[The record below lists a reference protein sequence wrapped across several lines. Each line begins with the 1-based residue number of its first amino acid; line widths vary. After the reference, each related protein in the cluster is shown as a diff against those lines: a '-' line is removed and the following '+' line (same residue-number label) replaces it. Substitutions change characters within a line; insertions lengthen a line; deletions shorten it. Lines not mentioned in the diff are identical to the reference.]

1 MFNIVNTVSRILRDL
16 LNYQLAKWFPS
27 TQGES
32 FPKLACPESPIT
44 KQHRVVDRV
53 DESDQTNHAVWADT
67 FRATAE
73 TFLWPF
79 LR

>member
-16 LNYQLAKWFPS
+16 LNCQLAKWFPS
-27 TQGES
+27 TQCES
-32 FPKLACPESPIT
+32 FAKLAGTESPIT

-53 DESDQTNHAVWADT
+53 DELDQTNHAVWADT
-67 FRATAE
+67 FRAVAE
-73 TFLWPF
+73 TSLQPF

>member
-16 LNYQLAKWFPS
+16 LNWQPTKWLPS
-27 TQGES
+27 TQVES
-32 FPKLACPESPIT
+32 FAKLAWSESPIT
-44 KQHRVVDRV
+44 KQHRIVDRV

-73 TFLWPF
+73 TSL
-79 LR
+79 

>member
-16 LNYQLAKWFPS
+16 LNYQLAKWLPS

-32 FPKLACPESPIT
+32 FAKLVRPESPIT
-44 KQHRVVDRV
+44 KQHRVVGRD
-53 DESDQTNHAVWADT
+53 DKSDQTNHAVWADT

-73 TFLWPF
+73 TSL
-79 LR
+79 